1 MDIDKNKNI
10 NRGYRKLNVWQESV
24 EMYVFVCDLLK
35 AFPYDLKKSAANAM
49 DASLSIQR
57 NIAEGYCRKS
67 INEYLNFLNYSLGSC
82 GELYST
88 FFSFK
93 AAGQISESD
102 FNEFDKRHYSLEN
115 KLINL
120 IRSIQQKQTKKDWK
134 DKF

>member
-1 MDIDKNKNI
+1 MDIDNNKNI
-10 NRGYRKLNVWQESV
+10 NRGYRKLNVWQEAV
-24 EMYVFVCDLLK
+24 EMYVFVCNVLK
-35 AFPYDLKKSAANAM
+35 NFPYDLKKPASNTI

-67 INEYLNFLNYSLGSC
+67 IKEYLNFLNYSLGSC

-93 AAGQISESD
+93 EAGQISEAD
-102 FNEFDKRHYSLEN
+102 FKEFDKRHYSLEN

-120 IRSIQQKQTKKDWK
+120 IRSIQRKETRKGWQNKL
-134 DKF
+134 